1 MERLIDASRA
11 ARMAGVSRTE
21 IQQLIADGRLQTFE
35 GKVSIDELATIYPEL
50 DTSRSYMSEVV
61 DQIKEDAVG
70 KRHRDRMAD
79 ADLDPDALRQ
89 ELGKARREVAYY
101 RERAERYRDVLRS
114 LKERLVAL
122 QEHSDQKS
130 RIEAL
135 IQWIS
140 QKTQEAW

>member
-1 MERLIDASRA
+1 MEKLIDASRA
-11 ARMAGVSRTE
+11 ARMAGVSRSE

-35 GKVSIDELATIYPEL
+35 GKVSVDELASFYPDL
-50 DTSRSYMSEVV
+50 DRSRSYMSEVV

-89 ELGKARREVAYY
+89 ELAKARHEVAYY
-101 RERAERYRDVLRS
+101 RERAERYREVLRS
-114 LKERLVAL
+114 LKERLLAL

-130 RIEAL
+130 RVEAL
-135 IQWIS
+135 IQWIA
-140 QKTQEAW
+140 QKAKEAW